1 MSEETEEPA
10 QEKYDETQERDIF
23 SGGKKRYI
31 FLLPGDKILAA
42 GLSMTLEVDIKGP

>member
-23 SGGKKRYI
+23 SGEKKIY
-31 FLLPGDKILAA
+31 FFAA
-42 GLSMTLEVDIKGP
+42 RRQNLGRRIKYDIGG